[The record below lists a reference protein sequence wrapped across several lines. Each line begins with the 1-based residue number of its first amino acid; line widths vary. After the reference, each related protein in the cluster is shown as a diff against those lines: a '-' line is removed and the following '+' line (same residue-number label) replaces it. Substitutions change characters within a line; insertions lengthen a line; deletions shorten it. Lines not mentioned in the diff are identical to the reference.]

1 MKSSGAKG
9 PGPAPKDTDRFMAA
23 AKEGDSK
30 ALSAF
35 LKKFGKQRIDSRNTH
50 GDTALTLASR
60 FNQAAVVKTLLE
72 AGAGV
77 DVRDSHRGTA
87 LMAAA
92 VGGHVDVIKELIA
105 HGADVTK
112 KSYAHKTAFWYADV
126 NNHPEAAALIADAPR
141 LRAEKAARLTAET
154 AGSLT
159 GGLEKLLVVR
169 KPLRL
174 VRI

>member
-1 MKSSGAKG
+1 MKSGRTG
-9 PGPAPKDTDRFMAA
+9 PGPSPQDLDCFMTA

-30 ALSAF
+30 KVSAF
-35 LKKFGKQRIDSRNTH
+35 LQKFGKSRIDSRNSH
-50 GDTALTLASR
+50 GDTALTLAAR

-92 VGGHVDVIKELIA
+92 VGGHTEVIKELLA
-105 HGADVTK
+105 HGADVNK
-112 KSYAHKTAFWYADV
+112 KSYAHKTALWYAGV
-126 NNHPEAAALIADAPR
+126 NNHRQAAALIADAPGQ
-141 LRAEKAARLTAET
+141 RAEAAARLTRET

-159 GGLEKLLVVR
+159 NGLEKPLVVR

-174 VRI
+174 ALR